1 MRLDRHIK
9 ECEKERPLFVTEE
22 LKRAVDDIFKFP
34 LKELAR
40 ETIGR
45 QLKAGIS
52 DEILADLVVSL
63 RDDDRLCLVEEEES
77 HRREPQI
84 ICSMGLIHPE
94 G

>member
-1 MRLDRHIK
+1 MRLDRFIK
-9 ECEKERPLFVTEE
+9 ANEGTLFVTSE

-45 QLKAGIS
+45 QLKSGVT
-52 DEILADLVVSL
+52 DEGLADLVISL
-63 RDDDRLCLVEEEES
+63 RDDDKLCFVEEQES
-77 HRREPQI
+77 HHREPHI
-84 ICSMGLIHPE
+84 ICSMGLVHSE